1 MLSLKVEILVESTF
15 GLFEAITSKPWLVF
29 VQPLHV
35 EHLQQVKETVEQY
48 NSQYQHIVIV
58 LGLVHSHYEAISLEE
73 ECYQQAYR
81 SQLQKAS
88 LTHLQTLA
96 QKVRLFLFLL
106 RYDLFL
112 LFLIINVVAT
122 LVHGVVR

>member
-1 MLSLKVEILVESTF
+1 MLSLKVEIFVESTF

-48 NSQYQHIVIV
+48 NSQYQHIIIV
-58 LGLVHSHYEAISLEE
+58 LSLVHSHYEAISLEE
-73 ECYQQAYR
+73 ERYQQAYR